1 MEVRVMR
8 VEATMYI
15 QGFTEMLPRKAPTAA
30 ITMLT
35 AISLLAP
42 NLSDRSPVGTV
53 KNICMRD
60 GMATRRPTCWYD
72 RLNSSWRIGKR
83 TERMFPAA
91 WTSRCVTTM
100 MMRLWLS
107 SFVLSF
113 ALFSPISDHL
123 MWSILLHVKLFG
135 FVGPTP

>member
-1 MEVRVMR
+1 MR

-15 QGFTEMLPRKAPTAA
+15 QGLAEMLPRKAPTAA

-53 KNICMRD
+53 KNICIRD

-72 RLNSSWRIGKR
+72 RLNSSFRIGKR
-83 TERMFPAA
+83 VERMFPAA
-91 WTSRCVTTM
+91 CTKTCVSTM
-100 MMRLWLS
+100 MRRLLLS
-107 SFVLSF
+107 SLVLSF
-113 ALFSPISDHL
+113 ALFSPISGHP
-123 MWSILLHVKLFG
+123 MWSILLHVSLYG
-135 FVGPTP
+135 FIGPTP